1 MAHQKIY
8 TPKVIADPVYGIF
21 DVRPVLPMV
30 ETEEFQSLGEKKQL
44 GLAHFIFPSA
54 THTRKAH
61 SLGAYNATRELANLW
76 LSLGLISDRQAKAL
90 SAYALYHDIGHPA
103 FSHVTEELCPKD
115 NDEMS
120 VDLISRLKEPIEAA
134 GADHELVMKLARHED
149 PLYLAVHDKNIGMEK
164 LDYLERD
171 GLNTILSR
179 PAGIDY
185 LRKHI
190 YFVDGELMIDEKV
203 VDNAI
208 EVQNFYLKMYKNVY
222 LRKASVIAQRML
234 QKTVYHAILE
244 GELKAEDLQ
253 KLTDGELIGIVRVSK
268 NAVAQKLYDHF
279 KRRDLFRETVTIRHK
294 DFVDSYNPTGK
305 NIAVLGL
312 DTKELEE
319 LIASPKLSTKNQV
332 DLEKLERKISE
343 LADIPFEEV
352 LAVPVFNA
360 WRFKAKDIKVYS
372 ERGEH
377 QSLMA
382 RFPAHFKN
390 LEEIARSYTAFR
402 ICTTEK
408 YRERLSSP
416 ELAKK
421 VLDLLL
427 EFAK

>member
-1 MAHQKIY
+1 MAQKIY

-21 DVRPVLPMV
+21 DIRPMLPMV

-44 GLAHFIFPSA
+44 GLAHLIFPSA

-61 SLGAYNATRELANLW
+61 SLGAYNATRELADLW
-76 LSLGLISDRQAKAL
+76 LGLGLINGSQAKAL

-103 FSHVTEELCPKD
+103 FSHVTEELCVKD

-120 VDLISRLKEPIEAA
+120 ADLIQKLSKQIEAT
-134 GADHELVMKLARHED
+134 GADPEAVLRLAHHED

-179 PAGIDY
+179 PSGIDY

-190 YFVDGELMIDEKV
+190 YFVNGELMIDEKV

-234 QKTVYHAILE
+234 QKTVYHSILA
-244 GELKAEDLQ
+244 GELSPNDLGG
-253 KLTDGELIGIVRVSK
+253 LTDGELIGIVRTSE
-268 NAVAQKLYDHF
+268 NPVARTLYEHF
-279 KRRDLFRETVTIRHK
+279 KRRDLFREAITLRHK
-294 DFVDSYNPTGK
+294 DFTDSYNPTGK
-305 NIAVLGL
+305 SIAVVGL
-312 DTKELEE
+312 DTQEMER
-319 LIASPKLSTKNQV
+319 LIDSRLNPKNQK
-332 DLEKLERKISE
+332 DLESLEQRIAE
-343 LADIPFEEV
+343 LSGIPFEEV

-360 WRFKAKDIKVYS
+360 WRFKSKDIKVYS
-372 ERGEH
+372 ERGAH
-377 QSLMA
+377 LSLME

-390 LEEIARSYTAFR
+390 LEEISKSYAAFR

-408 YRERLSSP
+408 YRDILSDQT
-416 ELAKK
+416 LAKK
-421 VLDLLL
+421 ILELLF
-427 EFAK
+427 ESIA

>member
-1 MAHQKIY
+1 MAQKIY

-21 DVRPVLPMV
+21 DIRPMLPMV

-76 LSLGLISDRQAKAL
+76 LGLGLINGSQAKAL

-103 FSHVTEELCPKD
+103 FSHVTEELCAKD

-120 VDLISRLKEPIEAA
+120 ADLIQKLSKQIEAT
-134 GADHELVMKLARHED
+134 GADPEAVLKLARHED
-149 PLYLAVHDKNIGMEK
+149 SLYLAVHDKNIGMEK

-179 PAGIDY
+179 PSGIDY

-234 QKTVYHAILE
+234 QKTVYHSILA
-244 GELKAEDLQ
+244 GELSASDLGS
-253 KLTDGELIGIVRVSK
+253 LTDGELIGIVRASE
-268 NAVAQKLYDHF
+268 NPVAKTLYDHF
-279 KRRDLFRETVTIRHK
+279 KRRDLFREAITLRHK
-294 DFVDSYNPTGK
+294 DFTDSYNPTGK
-305 NIAVLGL
+305 SIAVVGL
-312 DTKELEE
+312 DTKDMER
-319 LIASPKLSTKNQV
+319 LIDSKLNPKNQK
-332 DLEKLERKISE
+332 DLEALEQRIAE
-343 LADIPFEEV
+343 LSGIPFEEI

-360 WRFKAKDIKVYS
+360 WRFKSKDIKVYS
-372 ERGEH
+372 ERGTH
-377 QSLMA
+377 LSLME

-390 LEEIARSYTAFR
+390 LEEISKSYAAFR

-408 YRERLSSP
+408 YRDILSDRS
-416 ELAKK
+416 LSKK
-421 VLDLLL
+421 ILDLLF
-427 EFAK
+427 ESAA